1 MHPYSS
7 FVIHQNQRNPSRLN
21 SLCDFLNNPQ
31 SDQHVSRLGVLEFTQ
46 LNSPPVYRTLDHQ
59 SLREVVSEDIVI
71 TEECSLYGRIVL
83 VENISR
89 GIVEILGWALRI
101 DPSFFEAHIGNKD
114 CSEESMLKV
123 GDTPQTFVTWHYPR
137 AITLEGLQGHVG
149 SEEYVRQLNVHRKVL
164 LLPLAQDNAFD
175 ALIQHHCSLS
185 VIDLK
190 GGGWLVLI
198 LVDPPVL
205 NGGLRLTPK
214 SGPEGPI
221 LTASDCQLFQYG
233 YEDIRDSDDPE
244 EQNWPCSPP
253 HERGGS
259 TRPPRDG
266 LFDDLVYYWR
276 NRLAPAFEF
285 IDPPATSFVYYPFE
299 IAVAE
304 WANSY
309 EAMDLFLQNYQS
321 VLLDNK
327 NKPDNSINQASHPD
341 PNISILTALRR
352 WIMPHITQR
361 PRDREYLVNQITA
374 PPLLV
379 DDYEVV
385 INSLE
390 QLSSALETILTQ

>member
-1 MHPYSS
+1 MREFRHYLMSVACLKCINTILPSPNLVEAHHEVYYAILRHLHSSTETISFIFVNKLVTMHPYSS
-7 FVIHQNQRNPSRLN
+7 FVIHQNQQNPSRLN

-149 SEEYVRQLNVHRKVL
+149 SEEYVRQLNVYRKVL

-185 VIDLK
+185 VIDLR
-190 GGGWLVLI
+190 GGGWL
-198 LVDPPVL
+198 
-205 NGGLRLTPK
+205 GM
-214 SGPEGPI
+214 
-221 LTASDCQLFQYG
+221 
-233 YEDIRDSDDPE
+233 
-244 EQNWPCSPP
+244 
-253 HERGGS
+253 S
-259 TRPPRDG
+259 T
-266 LFDDLVYYWR
+266 LHCLST
-276 NRLAPAFEF
+276 
-285 IDPPATSFVYYPFE
+285 ISSTHTS
-299 IAVAE
+299 
-304 WANSY
+304 
-309 EAMDLFLQNYQS
+309 
-321 VLLDNK
+321 
-327 NKPDNSINQASHPD
+327 
-341 PNISILTALRR
+341 
-352 WIMPHITQR
+352 
-361 PRDREYLVNQITA
+361 
-374 PPLLV
+374 
-379 DDYEVV
+379 
-385 INSLE
+385 
-390 QLSSALETILTQ
+390 